1 MLTNRKEIVNMSIT
15 KDGIEEYIGCV
26 ISTSEHMWADGM
38 LEETAWVWDMEAHEY
53 KGVQIGYYG
62 ADGYNFCGRVKV
74 TIDLSEEAK
83 RDILRT
89 IKRTEALKAFERSV
103 IAHKT
108 EIRKG
113 THAEVIRGRK
123 VAKGTRL
130 EVFWVGDRLTYRGMK
145 CGFEDY
151 ETIAGCYDENGN
163 KIWIRV
169 DYLKNIDPIKSPS
182 ATERK
187 KFIKAYVANT
197 ARSMGVR

>member
-1 MLTNRKEIVNMSIT
+1 MSI
-15 KDGIEEYIGCV
+15 KKNGIEEYIGCV
-26 ISTSEHMWADGM
+26 ISTSDHMWADGM
-38 LEETAWVWDMEAHEY
+38 LEETAWVWDMETHEY
-53 KGVQIGYYG
+53 KGVMVGYYG
-62 ADGYNFCGRVKV
+62 ADGCNLCGGVKV
-74 TIDLSEEAK
+74 TVDLSEEAK

-89 IKRTEALKAFERSV
+89 IKRTSALKAFERSV
-103 IAHKT
+103 IATKT
-108 EIRKG
+108 AINKG
-113 THAEVIRGRK
+113 THAEVVKGRK
-123 VAKGTRL
+123 VAKGTKL

-151 ETIAGCYDENGN
+151 ETIAGCYDEDGN
-163 KIWIRV
+163 KVWIRV